1 MPEEKQQQAMALVIM
16 STVGLEK
23 EKYRL
28 GHTKVMMMVVVLTMT
43 KKMVMMMVMLMMTR
57 RRMIMMIRMMK
68 MIL

>member
-1 MPEEKQQQAMALVIM
+1 M

-28 GHTKVMMMVVVLTMT
+28 GHTKVMMMVVMLTMLR
-43 KKMVMMMVMLMMTR
+43 KMVMMMVMMTMLR
-57 RRMIMMIRMMK
+57 RRMVMMIRMMK

>member
-1 MPEEKQQQAMALVIM
+1 MIM

-28 GHTKVMMMVVVLTMT
+28 GHTKVMMMVVMLTMLR
-43 KKMVMMMVMLMMTR
+43 KMVMMMVMMTMLR